1 MREDRERGPLLEKPK
16 FQIAFKTEAR
26 RSALSLGMYIFH
38 FSLEQMYALVK
49 ASWRYSRQVI
59 KANPL
64 H

>member
-1 MREDRERGPLLEKPK
+1 M
-16 FQIAFKTEAR
+16 AFKTGAQ

-38 FSLEQMYALVK
+38 FSLEQMYVLVK
-49 ASWRYSRQVI
+49 ASWRFSRQVI